1 MNVAIARERL
11 NEVLRVDSINSTNA
25 DFMATHVPFRSICV
39 QRNMQSAEREHLSEE
54 EIYSQFFAERDVY
67 DRHQFIIVEGA
78 SGSGKSHFIRWLNA
92 KLQPF
97 VEGGSD
103 VVLLLRRSDNTL
115 KGTIRQL
122 LSLDAVQGIRNR
134 DAYERL
140 VRANQTIS
148 ETKFKEKIYAE
159 FIVEI
164 NTSEDNDRLSK
175 VQKKQLVALL
185 NNDLFKNR
193 MMAFDGPIDR
203 IYQKVAGTSDH
214 QIHSE
219 DALFHES
226 DFTLD
231 VEFNR
236 KMNQTADKYAQ
247 RIADRLIPSDDG
259 ESFAGEVMAFMN
271 SFVDRVVQSC
281 AGIEEGDFQAIFK
294 EIRQELRSKNKN
306 LILLIEDITACT
318 GINRDL
324 LDALETEHTG
334 LNESDKLCRLIS
346 VVGTTT
352 EYYKEFRDNYR
363 DRITAQ
369 IKIEDGSIGTNRDD
383 VVVFF
388 AKYLNTMSLSA
399 ETVQEWYIN
408 GAKEEEYPIHNPD
421 CKWRS
426 KQIGGGSLNL
436 YPFTPQAIQSLYQN
450 MPVQKTPR
458 YILREIIEPAVHE
471 IIVGKGLFP
480 IFLNQWRRPFDE
492 IVEAKIRDAF
502 LTIKYDGD
510 FEQYKRC
517 VLSLIA
523 FWGNGTLD
531 INEKTCTISGI
542 KKSEFE
548 AFGLGGFAE
557 IFLGEVTEPQDAIG
571 DSIDDTGNTDVS
583 IQQKPVKDLVNPK
596 YEELRTSINEWFYN
610 GKLLNKARE
619 IRDALCAFVFDA
631 LNWQQLGVS
640 VEVRDLVKND
650 SINLFS
656 IERQDRAN
664 ARGLIELKA
673 TEETRDVLL
682 AIGKYLY
689 IGNKKWNFTG
699 AAEAIFTLT
708 CWLEGHKQELLDAV
722 VEKEVGVPTYIRCAL
737 LSDIIY
743 LTLYGQGI
751 KKLSD
756 FTSDKVFMKYPIF
769 QANLDCH
776 SIEWQ
781 NLALICKNDNAAI
794 INHNFVLDYFNLVQ
808 GSGVSKYFMSR
819 FSLNVALS
827 LLNKQ
832 KYLFDFSQMKEMQI
846 SGKKNIKEYCRKLYE
861 RLSKVVEQE
870 KFYVED
876 RIRSLYQ
883 YFDYDL
889 DVDID
894 ASDIRSLL
902 TDIVD
907 FYEKVDFYGLTF
919 IKNSSE
925 KAKVLINRSNEI
937 ANLLKVL
944 KEIDD
949 ESPLLRLMRYSG
961 DSMKILNELLNLC
974 KVAEEDAKRVN
985 DRLEIEKQT
994 LIRSGG
1000 WLENVDP
1007 RFDEIAQKFAELKD
1021 ELKEVL

>member
-1 MNVAIARERL
+1 MNVAIAKERL
-11 NEVLRVDSINSTNA
+11 SEVLRVDSINSTNA

-39 QRNMQSAEREHLSEE
+39 QRNMQSAQREHLSEE
-54 EIYSQFFAERDVY
+54 EIYSLFFAERDVY

-122 LSLDAVQGIRNR
+122 LNLDAVQGIRNR
-134 DAYERL
+134 EAYERL

-164 NTSEDNDRLSK
+164 NSSEDNDRLSK
-175 VQKKQLVALL
+175 VQKKQFVALL

-203 IYQKVAGTSDH
+203 IYQKVAGTSD
-214 QIHSE
+214 QRIHS
-219 DALFHES
+219 DNALFLES

-236 KMNQTADKYAQ
+236 RMSQTADRNAL
-247 RIADRLIPSDDG
+247 RFADRLIPSDDG
-259 ESFAGEVMAFMN
+259 ESFAGEVVAFMN

-334 LNESDKLCRLIS
+334 LNEADKLCRLIS

-369 IKIEDGSIGTNRDD
+369 IKIEDGSIGTDRDD

-388 AKYLNTMSLSA
+388 AKYLNTMSLPA
-399 ETVQEWYIN
+399 QIIQDWYEN
-408 GAKEEEYPIHNPD
+408 GAKEEEYPVHIPD

-426 KQIGGGSLNL
+426 KQIGGKFLNL

-471 IIVGKGLFP
+471 VISNKGPFP
-480 IFLNQWRRPFDE
+480 IFLAQWRRPIDE
-492 IVEAKIRDAF
+492 NIEARIRDAF
-502 LTIKYDGD
+502 LKIKYDGD

-517 VLSLIA
+517 VLSFIA
-523 FWGNGTLD
+523 FWGNGTLE

-542 KKSEFE
+542 KKSEFQ
-548 AFGLGGFAE
+548 AFGLGKFAE
-557 IFLGEVTEPQDAIG
+557 IFLGGVAEPQDTLV
-571 DSIDDTGNTDVS
+571 DPFDDTLNSDVP
-583 IQQKPVKDLVNPK
+583 ILPKPIKDIVNPK
-596 YEELRTSINEWFYN
+596 YEELRTSINEWYYN
-610 GKLLNKARE
+610 GKVLNKARE

-640 VEVRDLVKND
+640 IEVRDLVKND
-650 SINLFS
+650 TINLFS

-673 TEETRDVLL
+673 TQETRDVLL

-689 IGNKKWNFTG
+689 IGSKKWSFTG

-708 CWLEGHKQELLDAV
+708 CWLEEHKQEFVGAV
-722 VEKEVGVPTYIRCAL
+722 LENEVGIPTYIQCAL

-751 KKLSD
+751 RKPSD
-756 FTSDKVFMKYPIF
+756 FNSDKVFTKYPIF
-769 QANLDCH
+769 QENLDCH

-781 NLALICKNDNAAI
+781 NLALICKNDNMAI
-794 INHNFVLDYFNLVQ
+794 VNHNLVLDYFNLVQ
-808 GSGVSKYFMSR
+808 GSGTSKYFMSR
-819 FSLNVALS
+819 FSLNNALS

-832 KYLFDFSQMKEMQI
+832 RYQLDFSRMNDIQI
-846 SGKKNIKEYCRKLYE
+846 SAKKNTKEYCRKLYDK
-861 RLSKVVEQE
+861 LGKVVDQE
-870 KFYVED
+870 KCYVED
-876 RIRSLYQ
+876 RVKRLYQ
-883 YFDYDL
+883 YFGYDFY
-889 DVDID
+889 VDID

-902 TDIVD
+902 RDIID
-907 FYEKVDFYGLTF
+907 FYDKVDLYGLAS

-925 KAKVLINRSNEI
+925 KARILCDQSEKI
-937 ANLLKVL
+937 ANLLKTL
-944 KEIDD
+944 NEINDD
-949 ESPLLRLMRYSG
+949 NPLLKLMNYSG
-961 DSMKILNELLNLC
+961 DYMKVLNELLDLC
-974 KVAEEDAKRVN
+974 KMAEEDAKRVK
-985 DRLEIEKQT
+985 DRLELDKQM
-994 LIRSGG
+994 LIQSGG

-1007 RFDEIAQKFAELKD
+1007 RFDENVHKFTELKA
-1021 ELKEVL
+1021 ELKEVF